1 MNGEKIE
8 YRNEISNHRH
18 PADSGE
24 ICVKIFCSGLSNK
37 ERKKMTERW
46 KQSKKKRRK
55 TNRKIKERK
64 IDRKKERKKERN

>member
-1 MNGEKIE
+1 M
-8 YRNEISNHRH
+8 
-18 PADSGE
+18 
-24 ICVKIFCSGLSNK
+24 SNK

-64 IDRKKERKKERN
+64 IDRKKERKKLNLGRQQMETVRQVESKICLKREKKEKERQIFGP